1 MEAGIYCPESLKPA
15 ILFFKQI
22 AITNMETEIYEA
34 CNFKKFLN

>member
-22 AITNMETEIYEA
+22 AITNIETEIYKRYA
-34 CNFKKFLN
+34 TSKNS